1 MTGSFVMKVVSSI
14 VITLAL
20 LAAASSSAS
29 AALDAKAF
37 FDAQSRQSG
46 GSSGSG
52 A

>member
-1 MTGSFVMKVVSSI
+1 MKFVTSI
-14 VITLAL
+14 MLTLAL
-20 LAAASSSAS
+20 LSAVSSSAS
-29 AALDAKAF
+29 AAIDAKAF